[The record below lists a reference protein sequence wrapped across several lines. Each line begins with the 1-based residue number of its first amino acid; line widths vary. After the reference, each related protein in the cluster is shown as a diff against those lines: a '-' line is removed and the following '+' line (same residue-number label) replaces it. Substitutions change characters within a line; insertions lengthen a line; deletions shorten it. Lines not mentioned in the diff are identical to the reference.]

1 MTRYAFL
8 IGCEEYSNF
17 SNIAFCEADVGLIE
31 ETLLDY
37 CDYEYKNIK
46 RIFQYKDCDDGP
58 NIIYSKLQKMID
70 NTEKGDSILFYFA
83 GHGVKEDEKGYLL
96 LADSKASDLQKTAL
110 DLAKINELLR
120 KSNIDCFMILD
131 ACHSGI
137 FSRNAFISS
146 VIDIVSDTGC
156 ITLASCSANEESYSY
171 QEMQQ
176 GVFTYYLCEEIK
188 KISFGEP
195 IFIENLKIKVCK
207 SVIEWGKK
215 NSKIQNPTLNG
226 QIVGNKALAYR
237 NYNNYTIIENSI
249 KGTEDLKFSEI
260 MEILKEG
267 KLELD
272 NLIAPSYMDYK
283 EDKVVINLKDDLIEK
298 IKEQKLFWTLDLF
311 FEYLS
316 EQLLIGNSENVLDLL
331 SIGSLNT
338 NQTKCKFNNTNIK
351 KYRRCIIDVQNEKN
365 IDKQSEIQSIALSLM
380 YDKIYDVFNR
390 KFSKYKNYEMDFIH
404 EGYFSILYMMQEISP
419 SLKDDEIEQYVDV
432 CINNYM
438 QKYVDF
444 LRKRGEL

>member
-1 MTRYAFL
+1 
-8 IGCEEYSNF
+8 
-17 SNIAFCEADVGLIE
+17 
-31 ETLLDY
+31 
-37 CDYEYKNIK
+37 
-46 RIFQYKDCDDGP
+46 
-58 NIIYSKLQKMID
+58 MID

-146 VIDIVSDTGC
+146 IIDIVSDTGC
-156 ITLASCSANEESYSY
+156 ITLASCPANEESYSY

-215 NSKIQNPTLNG
+215 NSKIQTPTLNG
-226 QIVGNKALAYR
+226 QIVGNKAFAYR
-237 NYNNYTIIENSI
+237 NYNNYTIIE
-249 KGTEDLKFSEI
+249 
-260 MEILKEG
+260 
-267 KLELD
+267 
-272 NLIAPSYMDYK
+272 
-283 EDKVVINLKDDLIEK
+283 
-298 IKEQKLFWTLDLF
+298 
-311 FEYLS
+311 
-316 EQLLIGNSENVLDLL
+316 NSENVLDLL

-338 NQTKCKFNNTNIK
+338 NQTKSKFNNTNIK

-444 LRKRGEL
+444 LRKRENSKC

>member
-146 VIDIVSDTGC
+146 IIDIVSDTGC
-156 ITLASCSANEESYSY
+156 IRLASCSANEESYSY

-215 NSKIQNPTLNG
+215 NSKIQTPTLNG
-226 QIVGNKALAYR
+226 QIVGNKAFAYR
-237 NYNNYTIIENSI
+237 NYNNYTIIE
-249 KGTEDLKFSEI
+249 
-260 MEILKEG
+260 
-267 KLELD
+267 
-272 NLIAPSYMDYK
+272 
-283 EDKVVINLKDDLIEK
+283 
-298 IKEQKLFWTLDLF
+298 
-311 FEYLS
+311 
-316 EQLLIGNSENVLDLL
+316 NSENVLDLL

-338 NQTKCKFNNTNIK
+338 NQTKSKFNNTNIK

-444 LRKRGEL
+444 LRKRENSKC

>member
-146 VIDIVSDTGC
+146 IIDIVSDTGC

-215 NSKIQNPTLNG
+215 NSKIQTPTLNG

-237 NYNNYTIIENSI
+237 NYNNYTIIENS
-249 KGTEDLKFSEI
+249 
-260 MEILKEG
+260 
-267 KLELD
+267 
-272 NLIAPSYMDYK
+272 
-283 EDKVVINLKDDLIEK
+283 
-298 IKEQKLFWTLDLF
+298 
-311 FEYLS
+311 
-316 EQLLIGNSENVLDLL
+316 ENVLDLL

-338 NQTKCKFNNTNIK
+338 NQTESKFNNTNIK

-444 LRKRGEL
+444 LRKRENYKC

>member
-120 KSNIDCFMILD
+120 KSNIDCFMILN

-146 VIDIVSDTGC
+146 IIDIVSDTGC

-215 NSKIQNPTLNG
+215 NSKIQTPTLNG

-237 NYNNYTIIENSI
+237 NYNNYTIIENS
-249 KGTEDLKFSEI
+249 
-260 MEILKEG
+260 
-267 KLELD
+267 
-272 NLIAPSYMDYK
+272 
-283 EDKVVINLKDDLIEK
+283 
-298 IKEQKLFWTLDLF
+298 
-311 FEYLS
+311 
-316 EQLLIGNSENVLDLL
+316 ENVLDLL

-338 NQTKCKFNNTNIK
+338 NQTESKFNNTNIK

-444 LRKRGEL
+444 LRKRENYKC

>member
-146 VIDIVSDTGC
+146 IIDIVSDTGC

-215 NSKIQNPTLNG
+215 NSKIQTPTLNG

-237 NYNNYTIIENSI
+237 NYNNYTIIENS
-249 KGTEDLKFSEI
+249 
-260 MEILKEG
+260 
-267 KLELD
+267 
-272 NLIAPSYMDYK
+272 
-283 EDKVVINLKDDLIEK
+283 
-298 IKEQKLFWTLDLF
+298 
-311 FEYLS
+311 
-316 EQLLIGNSENVLDLL
+316 ENVLDLL

-338 NQTKCKFNNTNIK
+338 NQTKSKFNNTNIK

-444 LRKRGEL
+444 LRKRENYKC

>member
-8 IGCEEYSNF
+8 IGCEECSNF

-146 VIDIVSDTGC
+146 IIDIVSDTGC

-215 NSKIQNPTLNG
+215 NSKIQTPTLNG
-226 QIVGNKALAYR
+226 QIVGNKAFAYR
-237 NYNNYTIIENSI
+237 NYNNYTIIE
-249 KGTEDLKFSEI
+249 
-260 MEILKEG
+260 
-267 KLELD
+267 
-272 NLIAPSYMDYK
+272 
-283 EDKVVINLKDDLIEK
+283 
-298 IKEQKLFWTLDLF
+298 
-311 FEYLS
+311 
-316 EQLLIGNSENVLDLL
+316 NSENVLDLL

-338 NQTKCKFNNTNIK
+338 NQTKSKFNNTNIK

-444 LRKRGEL
+444 LRKRENSKC

>member
-146 VIDIVSDTGC
+146 IIDIVSDTGC

-215 NSKIQNPTLNG
+215 NSKIQTPTLNG
-226 QIVGNKALAYR
+226 QIVGNKAFAYR
-237 NYNNYTIIENSI
+237 NYNNYTIIE
-249 KGTEDLKFSEI
+249 
-260 MEILKEG
+260 
-267 KLELD
+267 
-272 NLIAPSYMDYK
+272 
-283 EDKVVINLKDDLIEK
+283 
-298 IKEQKLFWTLDLF
+298 
-311 FEYLS
+311 
-316 EQLLIGNSENVLDLL
+316 NSENVLDLL

-338 NQTKCKFNNTNIK
+338 NQTKSKFNNTNIK

-404 EGYFSILYMMQEISP
+404 EGYFSIL
-419 SLKDDEIEQYVDV
+419 
-432 CINNYM
+432 
-438 QKYVDF
+438 
-444 LRKRGEL
+444 

>member
-96 LADSKASDLQKTAL
+96 LADSKASDLQKAAL

-146 VIDIVSDTGC
+146 IIDIVSDTGC

-215 NSKIQNPTLNG
+215 NSKIQTPTLNG
-226 QIVGNKALAYR
+226 QIVGNKAFAYR
-237 NYNNYTIIENSI
+237 NYNNYTIIE
-249 KGTEDLKFSEI
+249 
-260 MEILKEG
+260 
-267 KLELD
+267 
-272 NLIAPSYMDYK
+272 
-283 EDKVVINLKDDLIEK
+283 
-298 IKEQKLFWTLDLF
+298 
-311 FEYLS
+311 
-316 EQLLIGNSENVLDLL
+316 NSENVLDLL

-338 NQTKCKFNNTNIK
+338 NQTKSKFNNTNIK

-444 LRKRGEL
+444 LRKRENSKC

>member
-146 VIDIVSDTGC
+146 IIDIVSDTGC

-215 NSKIQNPTLNG
+215 NSKIQPPTLNG
-226 QIVGNKALAYR
+226 QIVGNKAFAYR
-237 NYNNYTIIENSI
+237 NYNNYTIIE
-249 KGTEDLKFSEI
+249 
-260 MEILKEG
+260 
-267 KLELD
+267 
-272 NLIAPSYMDYK
+272 
-283 EDKVVINLKDDLIEK
+283 
-298 IKEQKLFWTLDLF
+298 
-311 FEYLS
+311 
-316 EQLLIGNSENVLDLL
+316 NSENVLDLL

-338 NQTKCKFNNTNIK
+338 NQTKSKFNNTNIK

-444 LRKRGEL
+444 LRKRENSKC

>member
-146 VIDIVSDTGC
+146 IIDIVSDTGC
-156 ITLASCSANEESYSY
+156 ITLASCSANEENYSY

-215 NSKIQNPTLNG
+215 NSKIQTPTLNG
-226 QIVGNKALAYR
+226 QIVGNKAFAYR
-237 NYNNYTIIENSI
+237 NYNNYTIIE
-249 KGTEDLKFSEI
+249 
-260 MEILKEG
+260 
-267 KLELD
+267 
-272 NLIAPSYMDYK
+272 
-283 EDKVVINLKDDLIEK
+283 
-298 IKEQKLFWTLDLF
+298 
-311 FEYLS
+311 
-316 EQLLIGNSENVLDLL
+316 NSENVLDLL

-338 NQTKCKFNNTNIK
+338 NQTKSKFNNTNIK

-444 LRKRGEL
+444 LRKRENSKC

>member
-96 LADSKASDLQKTAL
+96 LEDSKASDLQKTAL

-146 VIDIVSDTGC
+146 IIDIVSDTGC

-215 NSKIQNPTLNG
+215 NSKIQTPTLNG
-226 QIVGNKALAYR
+226 QIVGNKAFAYR
-237 NYNNYTIIENSI
+237 NYNNYTIIE
-249 KGTEDLKFSEI
+249 
-260 MEILKEG
+260 
-267 KLELD
+267 
-272 NLIAPSYMDYK
+272 
-283 EDKVVINLKDDLIEK
+283 
-298 IKEQKLFWTLDLF
+298 
-311 FEYLS
+311 
-316 EQLLIGNSENVLDLL
+316 NSENVLDLL

-338 NQTKCKFNNTNIK
+338 NQTKSKFNNTNIK

-444 LRKRGEL
+444 LRKRENSKC